1 MIRADHIYMWAI
13 TISVTL
19 WRMHEGRMH
28 QLWRMHR
35 RHEIGQQIAFNS
47 ILDKILPACG
57 SQLSSLFAHWADFL
71 LSMALLIQKVT
82 LILEDRGRV
91 KRAEVALQAK
101 ESSCTV
107 QNLSF
112 KSWNTYNAINFLPIF
127 PLPHETSNSIIL
139 CC

>member
-91 KRAEVALQAK
+91 KRAEVALQTK
-101 ESSCTV
+101 ESSC
-107 QNLSF
+107 SC
-112 KSWNTYNAINFLPIF
+112 KIF
-127 PLPHETSNSIIL
+127 PSNLEIRIMQSIFYPFFLCLTKHQIL
-139 CC
+139 